1 MSAPPPHGH
10 SANGVELTDD
20 VIERLADKAEAGSDV
35 EKLKPGVKRG
45 RPPIGDGPAEV
56 VQVRLDPQLRAAV
69 TTRAEHDGV
78 NTSEIVRQALRHHL
92 HA

>member
-1 MSAPPPHGH
+1 LWRSIHRSARRHGV
-10 SANGVELTDD
+10 S
-20 VIERLADKAEAGSDV
+20 
-35 EKLKPGVKRG
+35 
-45 RPPIGDGPAEV
+45 DGPAEV

-78 NTSEIVRQALRHHL
+78 NTSEIVRQALRHFL

>member
-1 MSAPPPHGH
+1 
-10 SANGVELTDD
+10 
-20 VIERLADKAEAGSDV
+20 
-35 EKLKPGVKRG
+35 
-45 RPPIGDGPAEV
+45 V

-78 NTSEIVRQALRHHL
+78 NTSEIVRQALRHFL